1 MHRALLS
8 IAFFF
13 LCLQVNATDYFGS
26 RGPIA
31 RSLGGASLTL
41 SNPWSVFNNQ
51 ASLAQIQSFQI
62 GAAATRVYNI
72 DQLSIANIA
81 AAIPIN
87 DAATFGVSFDHMGVT
102 DLYGLQRLGVSLSR
116 FYGESF
122 AVGLQLEGLYLNM
135 FDYGNRAMLNAHLGF
150 LILPSDKLKLGLQI
164 QNLFGQVL
172 IESIDERLPVIAR
185 IGGSY
190 EVNEKFSFLAEASLS
205 TNRPSKLHAGAVY
218 ELNEKLNLRG
228 GFSTNQLESSVGMD
242 IKLNQVIIL
251 LAFSYHQYLGT
262 TPEMGISYAQN

>member
-1 MHRALLS
+1 MQRAIVI
-8 IAFFF
+8 IAFYLVSFQ
-13 LCLQVNATDYFGS
+13 LQATDYFGS

-41 SNPWSVFNNQ
+41 ANPWSAFNNQ
-51 ASLAQIQSFQI
+51 ASLAQIQNFSV

-72 DQLSIANIA
+72 DQLSMASMA

-87 DAATFGVSFDHMGVT
+87 SAATIGVSFDHMGVT
-102 DLYGLQRLGVSLSR
+102 DLYGLQKLGVSLSR
-116 FYGESF
+116 FYGDNF

-135 FDYGNRAMLNAHLGF
+135 FDYGNRAILNAHLGF
-150 LILPSDKLKLGLQI
+150 LVLPSDNLKLGLQI

-190 EVNEKFSFLAEASLS
+190 EVNEKFSFLAETSLS
-205 TNRPSKLHAGAVY
+205 TNRPSKFHAGVVY
-218 ELNEKLNLRG
+218 KLNEKLNLRG
-228 GFSTNQLESSVGMD
+228 GFSTNQLESSFGMD
-242 IKLNQVIIL
+242 IKLKQVCIL

>member
-1 MHRALLS
+1 MYRALLS

-102 DLYGLQRLGVSLSR
+102 DLYGLQRLGFSLSR

-150 LILPSDKLKLGLQI
+150 
-164 QNLFGQVL
+164 
-172 IESIDERLPVIAR
+172 
-185 IGGSY
+185 
-190 EVNEKFSFLAEASLS
+190 
-205 TNRPSKLHAGAVY
+205 
-218 ELNEKLNLRG
+218 
-228 GFSTNQLESSVGMD
+228 
-242 IKLNQVIIL
+242 
-251 LAFSYHQYLGT
+251 
-262 TPEMGISYAQN
+262 